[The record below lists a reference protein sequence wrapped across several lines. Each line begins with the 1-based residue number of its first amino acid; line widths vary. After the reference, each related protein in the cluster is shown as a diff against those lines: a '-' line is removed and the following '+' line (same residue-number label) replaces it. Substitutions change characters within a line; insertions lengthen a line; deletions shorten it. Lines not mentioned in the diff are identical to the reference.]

1 MKSFRSSLF
10 AAVGA
15 AAVLL
20 SACGSETSGTALPA
34 ADATASSTAEESAP
48 TSSSA
53 AKSSAAKPTAADAPV
68 ASGDVAAPG
77 SEFEVGQRAVV
88 NFKYGTSKTGVI
100 AITVDSIEAGDPAD
114 LAKYGDKAAGITPFY
129 IRATVENVGGTDLA
143 YSSLRLR
150 GIKADGKTSSVII
163 TGETDNCQTVNAG
176 KDFTTAGAKFQTC
189 VLQAGNAAEKITGA
203 KYDAAEE
210 YTKSPVV
217 WKG

>member
-20 SACGSETSGTALPA
+20 SACGGETSGTALPA
-34 ADATASSTAEESAP
+34 ADATASSTTEESAP
-48 TSSSA
+48 APSSA
-53 AKSSAAKPTAADAPV
+53 AKSTAADAPV

-100 AITVDSIEAGDPAD
+100 AITIDSIEAGDPAD